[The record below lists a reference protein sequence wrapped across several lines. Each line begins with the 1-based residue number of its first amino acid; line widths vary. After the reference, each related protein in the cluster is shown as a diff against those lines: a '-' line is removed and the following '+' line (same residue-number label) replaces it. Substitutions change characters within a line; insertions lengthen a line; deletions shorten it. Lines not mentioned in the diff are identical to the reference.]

1 MTELISDGGQTW
13 AVPAIAEALSD
24 MFKKD
29 RNWSLFHYGGQE
41 RFSDGQDDDRCALN
55 AAHCGDSSGCI
66 CG

>member
-13 AVPAIAEALSD
+13 AVPAIADALCD

-29 RNWSLFHYGGQE
+29 RNWSLFNDGGQK
-41 RFSDGQDDDRCALN
+41 RFSDGQDDDRVCLN
-55 AAHCGDSSGCI
+55 AARCGDSSGCI